1 MGFYR
6 NIVAAHGALSS
17 LRPYGN
23 RDIDYTLFGMNN
35 PSSSFSKK
43 MVPTRKRTSTDLVL
57 YRPNKYSGGQSRG
70 RGDTVMYQ
78 APPTPPLGNRAAPF
92 KKGKQS
98 SGSNNP
104 LSFLKK
110 NMPLRLRGG
119 NGRRRRLPGRRRP
132 VVVRRRKFRN
142 KRRSKRSVTKKKR
155 KMKVNFAKKGSIFKW
170 ETGGTL
176 SDAQSIFLGH
186 TLAWQYV
193 WGSAMR
199 AVIRELFRQKG
210 EHIVS
215 WQDQWLGGV
224 TTMRVSFKYGDLDVN
239 SLSQGNYDFP
249 ASTTYET
256 LAAGL
261 GNAII
266 TALAGVTRG
275 NIYDIWINEQ
285 VSPSATVAL
294 VNFNQC
300 TLHFACN
307 STLKVQNATLGG
319 VDDIGDELVLDIHNR
334 PIVGK
339 VYKSKKVHTG
349 FVPIARYIR
358 GTAEVGYQSYL
369 GSVST
374 GLITARNATT
384 LNPLTKKPPAGYFFN
399 ATAQGV
405 KIHPGKIKYDKW
417 SWSKDFNGSTFL
429 NKFSPFVIVAV
440 TGNQSIPIGPAQMFG
455 LEKEIDTRSGE
466 TNISCGY
473 QIDQTY
479 MCAITH
485 HVPKCVALMSVT
497 T

>member
-35 PSSSFSKK
+35 PSSSSSKK
-43 MVPTRKRTSTDLVL
+43 MVPTRKRISTDMVL
-57 YRPNKYSGGQSRG
+57 YRPNKVTGGFGRG
-70 RGDTVMYQ
+70 RGDTIMYQ
-78 APPTPPLGNRAAPF
+78 MPPSPPLATRAAPL
-92 KKGKQS
+92 KKGK
-98 SGSNNP
+98 P
-104 LSFLKK
+104 PSFLKK

-119 NGRRRRLPGRRRP
+119 NGRRRRMLGRRRP
-132 VVVRRRKFRN
+132 AVNSRRKFRN
-142 KRRSKRSVTKKKR
+142 KGRSKRSRVTKKKR
-155 KMKVNFAKKGSIFKW
+155 KVNFAKKGSIFKW

-176 SDAQSIFLGH
+176 ADAQSIYLGH

-215 WQDQWLGGV
+215 WQDYWLGGV
-224 TTMRVSFKYGDLDVN
+224 TTMRISFKYGDLDVN
-239 SLSQGNYDFP
+239 SLTQANYDFP
-249 ASTTYET
+249 ATTTYET

-266 TALAGVTRG
+266 AALAGVTRG
-275 NIYDIWINEQ
+275 TIYDIWMNEQ
-285 VSPSATVAL
+285 AGSLATVAL

-300 TLHFACN
+300 TLHFAAN

-319 VDDIGDELVLDIHNR
+319 VVDDGDDEVTDIHNR

-339 VYKSKKVHTG
+339 VYKSKKAHTG
-349 FVPIARYIR
+349 FIPAARYLR

-369 GSVST
+369 GSSST

-384 LNPLTKKPPAGYFFN
+384 LIQLTKKPPAGYFFN
-399 ATAQGV
+399 ATAKGV
-405 KIHPGKIKYDKW
+405 KIHPGVIKYDKW

-429 NKFSPFVIVAV
+429 NKFSPFVIIAV